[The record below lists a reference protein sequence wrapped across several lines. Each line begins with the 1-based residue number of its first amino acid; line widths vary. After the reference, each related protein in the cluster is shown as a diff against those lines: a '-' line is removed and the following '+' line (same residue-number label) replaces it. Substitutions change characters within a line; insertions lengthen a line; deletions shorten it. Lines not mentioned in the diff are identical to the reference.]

1 MDSILDRIGL
11 YDFLGVFISG
21 MLVVVVSYYL
31 NFPLVNL
38 IENTNSDIANVIILM
53 LESYFLGMILQEA
66 SSIIDK
72 KYFKFR
78 QKAQSNFLNDN
89 NNVINNELELKAFRK
104 VANKIL
110 KKQTDNHVYSKD
122 ENEYVYYQ
130 CKTFLEIHEKSDKI
144 NRINSLYAM
153 SRSLIVSLSLCLVA
167 YAIYNIKSF
176 SIQAFIVI
184 SILVLLIFIFYRR
197 TERFSTYKIRVIL
210 RYYKILAEKI

>member
-31 NFPLVNL
+31 NLPLVNL

>member
-38 IENTNSDIANVIILM
+38 IENTNSDIANVIILI

-104 VANKIL
+104 LANKIL

-184 SILVLLIFIFYRR
+184 LILVLLIFIFYRR